1 MQKTKLT
8 AILML
13 TIFALTATS
22 IAYALWSENLYING
36 TIDTSELDWELVQGY
51 LIHLD
56 QGNDWNASWY
66 PEAGFE
72 QLDKDVGSTTV
83 NQVDSDGDGDLDTIV
98 AMLDNVYPWYGEHI
112 AFKVH
117 NNGEI
122 PLKIWKVVFKDA
134 SGTVLYEMYES
145 EDYAIPLDLNRDGK
159 ADIAIWWGNNFGL
172 QLHPCGSRDISF
184 DITVLQDAP
193 QGQTL
198 IFTIEYVAIQWNEYS
213 VP

>member
-1 MQKTKLT
+1 MQNKKYM
-8 AILML
+8 AIPML
-13 TIFALTATS
+13 LVFALLLAGF
-22 IAYALWSENLYING
+22 AYAHWSENLYING

-56 QGNDWNASWY
+56 QGKDWNASWY
-66 PEAGFE
+66 PTAGFE
-72 QLDKDVGSTTV
+72 KLDKDVGSTTV

-98 AMLDNVYPWYGEHI
+98 VTLDNVYPWYGEHI
-112 AFKVH
+112 AFRVH

-122 PLKIWKVVFKDA
+122 PLIIWKVIFKDA
-134 SGTVLYEMYES
+134 SGTVLYEMYKS
-145 EDYAIPLDLNRDGK
+145 ENYAIPLDLNGDGK
-159 ADIAIWWGNNFGL
+159 SDIAIWWGNNFKA
-172 QLHPCGSRDISF
+172 QLHPCDSRDISF

-198 IFTIEYVAIQWNEYS
+198 EFTIEYVAIQWNEYS